1 MPASIL
7 EKLKKAEQELG
18 APEGLLQ
25 RQIAAESSFNP
36 LAVSDAGAQGLAQM
50 LPSTTASL
58 SKRVGRNLDPFNED
72 DALLMQRMV
81 MQENYQKF
89 GSWEAAAAAYHGGW
103 NKDAWGDK
111 TKAYVNKLFNNSPEA
126 QAAFAKEYAKRTQG
140 INKYIPE
147 LPELRSRYD
156 WDKLGDELYREY
168 RDNSTAY
175 SEFWAGVGGTVRESI
190 AGGIGLTAATLQLA
204 VDPIFKPA
212 VGEWRKDK
220 DLMQDFTASE
230 YEWADDSQSPEE
242 YAFRINKI
250 QVRRMAAQQMAKY
263 SGGAQ
268 LLGGIVADPIGGYGV
283 GRAVSLAMR
292 GFGVGAS
299 AYARTGQTASAVA
312 SSAVENAVGS
322 AIAVGIEDHM
332 TGQVTAADAW
342 INILTGT
349 IVGVGGEAA
358 FGGFRKAP
366 EVRDALDRVTA
377 RAEESV
383 ARDITGQV
391 VREDTAETTPVRTT
405 PESVQVAVTPEQ
417 AVRSVEDAVAN
428 MPTGTTTVEQV
439 AKDTGV
445 AVDVVERTITEAA
458 AKLGVSVEHGL
469 IAKPGADKVR
479 AASGLAATLSKL
491 AEDQATARAQG
502 LTSLAEALRKR
513 AQQVEAEDVRKA
525 EAEKLDALR
534 ALRDKLNG
542 ASGKKADDAAKQR
555 AVQQLIKTLE
565 RRQNDLGR
573 IAREEALQKVADEEA
588 AKLRAAAQKKKDE
601 AAEAKRKL
609 AEERRAV
616 LAAKREAATT
626 DKQAAKASKKEQ
638 AAKEKAEAKAAATAA
653 KAQAAADRAAT
664 KAQAAADKAAS
675 HRSRVLDTVRR
686 LEKDSEK
693 ARANAESNARVM
705 ADQERAAAR
714 QAQLKAVVAANGEV
728 SYALH
733 EAQEDAR
740 SAASPVSNVA
750 DARPGVNGTAR
761 NQDSTPAQP
770 TEPRMPA
777 TRPVGGTA
785 AKPLDVKLDARKGK
799 LLAEQRARN
808 EQLLREQ
815 DEVVQYN
822 IDTISRVL
830 GTHPDVS
837 IIRDRIHAA
846 RTLQAEYMRVYG
858 TPAYKDAF
866 VAWSDNA
873 HALSLAVARHFGPDV
888 ATQVRNGEK
897 MRVGKIGDPTD
908 PILTGASDKDAMLAR
923 FPEWARSSLAG
934 MTDWLYKVYSDA
946 RTKPNVEDKYAR
958 AAAKARMLAA
968 QDGDLPVTGG
978 GKHSVTCL
986 FDKAAVFE
994 NVAEQAELIEALAA
1008 TYAPDIPIAIRLD
1021 HAEEPPSAYRRELN
1035 GELVFVI
1042 SLPNKQYKS
1051 TKEALWNATHEFGHV
1066 VGYSILHGLNST
1078 ELHGLGQ
1085 AFAAW
1090 AEYAQQH
1097 PSLEALRSR
1106 MSDAGIDVVNE
1117 KYAGVAQVDARV
1129 AEDILTGRGQW
1140 RLDYVY
1146 NIDEVFAEQFVNVV
1160 TDTLAPHGITLG
1172 SGILD
1177 KLRKLVIGVLKPLL
1191 AITTRGKVHAE
1202 VHALLTKLAAGS
1214 LRQLNATELV
1224 GMPALRGANQ
1234 WVVQKVASGNNVAGG
1249 RMDIT
1254 ATRVFSPDV
1263 PAYNLPLWTPIT
1275 QPNQLGPEDFGL
1287 HRLPHYDLAV
1297 KDPSQYTPEEA
1308 ERAMHAAQDIAA
1320 IKAKLVTMQRAVEP
1334 GAAWN
1339 QPDLKERIDGWLTRA
1354 PYLTSAAV
1362 SMLRSR
1368 SPIMRYAAWNLFEK
1382 TTTQG
1387 APTATM
1393 RAHLE
1398 YNKITGS
1405 YVNEDNAAYREWL
1418 KAKGV
1423 RLRDRAM
1430 DYLFGG
1436 NKLRD
1441 EFNRAVRLELAE
1453 RAKASLGPQIMRNV
1467 DPTVKKAADLVG
1479 ALSTRLR
1486 DSQVANETPGWESL
1500 IGLDSTT
1507 YVPQKLSP
1515 GALVDA
1521 TEAEMAGLAQVLK
1534 DQLAQTTE
1542 KQKFTIVNGK
1552 RVLVTTGPNKQPVMV
1567 PWDSDFIDEFV
1578 ARYLQRARS
1587 RAIGGSSTSFDLNS
1601 GGALDDVDDILHEF
1615 PSLTTQER
1623 YVLRGLFDGSNSSH
1637 TKHRLRLDMT
1647 APVPGTGKRLLDFY
1661 DNNYARLLDQQARR
1675 VAADVGCVSVGIG
1688 GRAGIQS
1695 IHAMLKEQGSA
1706 EAGTNVTEGELLRF
1720 EQAVAELYG
1729 EPFGNVRSVAVN
1741 VGMLATSLVRMG
1753 GSSVAQVAETVNLAQ
1768 HLGLTTLL
1776 REVSSFNRIRKEAI
1790 ALANGKPLPAGADPA
1805 LRSVELVGG
1814 FDYGTTGYK
1823 HNVPWFDRDND
1834 MVPAVANSVIERVL
1848 RDSVDWMYK
1857 VNLFRAIHAVQQRF
1871 VAGELNSKYIRHMSG
1886 DKAFR
1891 THELGFAER
1900 AGLTQA
1906 FIDRMKADPGWKKVV
1921 VRNSEVVNFD
1931 LADFHPDIGVEYAG
1945 ILRRQVGVVIQ
1956 EAFAGERAPYLHND
1970 IGRMFMQFQNYSV
1983 LAHEK
1988 QLKATLESH
1997 GWAMSATIMMAQMLA
2012 LAPAYMLRV
2021 QMNAIGMPEE
2031 EKERYLKEAL
2041 SPAKIA
2047 VGAMNLS
2054 SMAGLYPNI
2063 FGIAVN
2069 QFGPFARDTWAEPY
2083 VNPMLAKQGQLFF
2096 GGIGAPSV
2104 KMANDWYKVFQP
2116 DGKEGVHW
2124 QDIARNSFMATLP
2137 GYRNIIN
2144 TLPNGEE
2151 N

>member
-1 MPASIL
+1 MTASIL
-7 EKLKKAEQELG
+7 EKLKKTEQELG
-18 APEGLLQ
+18 APAGLFQ

-36 LAVSDAGAQGLAQM
+36 SAVSDAGAQGLAQM
-50 LPSTTASL
+50 LPSTTAAL
-58 SKRVGRNLDPFNED
+58 SKRVGRTLDPFNED

-81 MQENYQKF
+81 MQENYQRF

-111 TKAYVNKLFNNSPEA
+111 TKAYVNKLFNSSPEA
-126 QAAFAKEYAKRTQG
+126 QAAFTKEYSKRTQG
-140 INKYIPE
+140 IIKYIPE
-147 LPELRSRYD
+147 LPELRSKYD

-168 RDNSTAY
+168 RDNATAY

-299 AYARTGQTASAVA
+299 AYAKAGRTATAVA

-366 EVRDALDRVTA
+366 EVRAALDRVTA

-391 VREDTAETTPVRTT
+391 VREDAVETVPVRTT
-405 PESVQVAVTPEQ
+405 PEPVQVAVTPEQ
-417 AVRSVEDAVAN
+417 ATRSVEDAVAN

-445 AVDVVERTITEAA
+445 TADVVERTIAGAA
-458 AKLGVSVEHGL
+458 TKLGVSVEHGL
-469 IAKPGADKVR
+469 IAKSGADKVR
-479 AASGLAATLSKL
+479 AATGLAATLGKL
-491 AEDQATARAQG
+491 AEDRATARAQG

-513 AQQVEAEDVRKA
+513 AQQVEAEGVRKA
-525 EAEKLDALR
+525 EAEKLTAMR
-534 ALRDKLNG
+534 ALRDKL
-542 ASGKKADDAAKQR
+542 SGVANKKAEDVAKQR

-573 IAREEALQKVADEEA
+573 VAREDELRKAVEDEVAKLKAKQSATSMSTGAPRTATVTRELRKAEDTLARLRENQRTALQRLEQDAARAAEKEAKRLVKQQADDVKQQKATIRKAAQETKVEA
-588 AKLRAAAQKKKDE
+588 AKERALAAQS
-601 AAEAKRKL
+601 
-609 AEERRAV
+609 
-616 LAAKREAATT
+616 
-626 DKQAAKASKKEQ
+626 KQAATGVPTATTEVMRI
-638 AAKEKAEAKAAATAA
+638 AA
-653 KAQAAADRAAT
+653 
-664 KAQAAADKAAS
+664 
-675 HRSRVLDTVRR
+675 
-686 LEKDSEK
+686 
-693 ARANAESNARVM
+693 
-705 ADQERAAAR
+705 
-714 QAQLKAVVAANGEV
+714 
-728 SYALH
+728 
-733 EAQEDAR
+733 EDAR
-740 SAASPVSNVA
+740 
-750 DARPGVNGTAR
+750 
-761 NQDSTPAQP
+761 
-770 TEPRMPA
+770 
-777 TRPVGGTA
+777 TRPTA
-785 AKPLDVKLDARKGK
+785 HDLRARELDARVRVLGRFSDGANLDPNARHSVVSLLRDDANDFELEQLEMIK
-799 LLAEQRARN
+799 LLAGTYLPGVKVAVLHADNPRTSSAWV
-808 EQLLREQ
+808 REL
-815 DEVVQYN
+815 DGG
-822 IDTISRVL
+822 L
-830 GTHPDVS
+830 
-837 IIRDRIHAA
+837 
-846 RTLQAEYMRVYG
+846 
-858 TPAYKDAF
+858 
-866 VAWSDNA
+866 
-873 HALSLAVARHFGPDV
+873 
-888 ATQVRNGEK
+888 
-897 MRVGKIGDPTD
+897 
-908 PILTGASDKDAMLAR
+908 
-923 FPEWARSSLAG
+923 
-934 MTDWLYKVYSDA
+934 VYSIA
-946 RTKPNVEDKYAR
+946 VLSKPVI
-958 AAAKARMLAA
+958 AA
-968 QDGDLPVTGG
+968 QPLHG
-978 GKHSVTCL
+978 
-986 FDKAAVFE
+986 AV
-994 NVAEQAELIEALAA
+994 
-1008 TYAPDIPIAIRLD
+1008 
-1021 HAEEPPSAYRRELN
+1021 
-1035 GELVFVI
+1035 
-1042 SLPNKQYKS
+1042 
-1051 TKEALWNATHEFGHV
+1051 HEFGHV
-1066 VGYSILHGLNST
+1066 VGFATLHSENKAT
-1078 ELHGLGQ
+1078 V
-1085 AFAAW
+1085 AAVRESW
-1090 AEYAQQH
+1090 MRWRDTASSDDAVFGR
-1097 PSLEALRSR
+1097 L
-1106 MSDAGIDVVNE
+1106 SDAVLADPTVAVGRVRNAIRGTGSIGRTAY
-1117 KYAGVAQVDARV
+1117 YATDLR
-1129 AEDILTGRGQW
+1129 ELW
-1140 RLDYVY
+1140 
-1146 NIDEVFAEQFVNVV
+1146 AEQFVNAISDRLNTVGMSLTAKVV
-1160 TDTLAPHGITLG
+1160 TA
-1172 SGILD
+1172 
-1177 KLRKLVIGVLKPLL
+1177 LRKVVSGVLGVVS
-1191 AITTRGKVHAE
+1191 TTSRGGFGAE
-1202 VHALLTKLAAGS
+1202 VS
-1214 LRQLNATELV
+1214 NVLNAVLRKELRVVPASDIPQV
-1224 GMPALRGANQ
+1224 GMLDATG
-1234 WVVQKVASGNNVAGG
+1234 VVRDVTLSNADTAAHGG
-1249 RMDIT
+1249 RVRLAQDEPLE
-1254 ATRVFSPDV
+1254 F
-1263 PAYNLPLWTPIT
+1263 NLPLWTPIT
-1275 QPNQLGPEDFGL
+1275 QANQLGPEDFGL
-1287 HRLPHYDLAV
+1287 HRLPHYDLAI
-1297 KDPSQYTPEEA
+1297 KDPAQYTPAEA
-1308 ERAMHAAQDIAA
+1308 ERAMHAAQDVAA

-1339 QPDLKERIDGWLTRA
+1339 QPDLKERVDGWLTRA

-1368 SPIMRYAAWNLFEK
+1368 NPIMRYAAWNLFEK

-1387 APTATM
+1387 VPTATM

-1418 KAKGV
+1418 KSRGI

-1453 RAKASLGPQIMRNV
+1453 RAKATLGPQIVRNV
-1467 DPTVKKAADLVG
+1467 DPAVKQAADLVG

-1500 IGLDSTT
+1500 AGLDSTT

-1521 TEAEMAGLAQVLK
+1521 TEAELAGLAQVLK

-1542 KQKFTIVNGK
+1542 KRKFTIVNGK
-1552 RVLVTTGPNKQPVMV
+1552 RVLVIEGPDKRPVMV
-1567 PWDSDFIDEFV
+1567 PWDADFIDEFV
-1578 ARYLQRARS
+1578 ARHLQRARR

-1615 PSLTTQER
+1615 ASLTTHER
-1623 YVLRGLFDGSNSSH
+1623 YVLRGLFDGSNSGH

-1647 APVPGTGKRLLDFY
+1647 APVPGSSKRLLDFY
-1661 DNNYARLLDQQARR
+1661 DNNYARLLDQQARK

-1706 EAGTNVTEGELLRF
+1706 DAGTNVTEGELLRF

-1741 VGMLATSLVRMG
+1741 IGMLATSLVRMG

-1768 HLGLTTLL
+1768 HLGLVTLL
-1776 REVSSFNRIRKEAI
+1776 REVASFNRIRKEAI

-1823 HNVPWFDRDND
+1823 NNVPWFDRDND

-1848 RDSVDWMYK
+1848 RDAVDWMYK
-1857 VNLFRAIHAVQQRF
+1857 VNLFRAVHAVQQRF
-1871 VAGELNSKYIRHMSG
+1871 VAGELNSKYIRHMFG

-1891 THELGFAER
+1891 THELTFAER
-1900 AGLTQA
+1900 AGLTPA
-1906 FIDRMKADPGWKKVV
+1906 FISRMKADPGWKKVV
-1921 VRNSEVVNFD
+1921 VRNGEVVNFD

-2069 QFGPFARDTWAEPY
+2069 QFGPLARDTWAEPY

-2116 DGKEGVHW
+2116 DGKDGVHW

-2137 GYRNIIN
+2137 VYRNIIN

-2151 N
+2151 